1 MADTK
6 KKVNALEG
14 FRTMNTADLVT
25 KIADL
30 RKELVEQ
37 HRANKAGE
45 LPSAA
50 VIAKTRKEIAKVMTV
65 LAEKSREVATAEPKE
80 QEK

>member
-1 MADTK
+1 MADAK
-6 KKVNALEG
+6 KAKVNVLED
-14 FRTMNTADLVT
+14 FRKLDKVTLVE

-45 LPSAA
+45 LPSSAA
-50 VIAKTRKEIAKVMTV
+50 IAKTRKSIAKAMTV
-65 LAEKSREVATAEPKE
+65 LGEKAAAPAPKE
-80 QEK
+80 EEK

>member
-1 MADTK
+1 MATQ
-6 KKVNALEG
+6 KVNALAD
-14 FRTMNTADLVT
+14 FRSMSTADLVT
-25 KIADL
+25 KIADS
-30 RKELVEQ
+30 RRELVEQ

-50 VIAKTRKEIAKVMTV
+50 VIAKTRKEIAKAMTV
-65 LAEKSREVATAEPKE
+65 LAEKSREVEAAEPKE

>member
-6 KKVNALEG
+6 KKVNVLED
-14 FRTMNTADLVT
+14 FRKMEFDDLVT

-30 RKELVEQ
+30 RRELVEQ

-50 VIAKTRKEIAKVMTV
+50 AIAKTRKSIAKAMTV
-65 LAEKSREVATAEPKE
+65 LAEKAQTSSEAPKE

>member
-1 MADTK
+1 MATT
-6 KKVNALEG
+6 KKVNVLED
-14 FRTMNTADLVT
+14 FRTMDKPDLVT
-25 KIADL
+25 KIAGL
-30 RKELVEQ
+30 RRELVKQ

-50 VIAKTRKEIAKVMTV
+50 AIAKTRKSIAKAMTV
-65 LAEKSREVATAEPKE
+65 LTEKAQTPAEAPKE

>member
-6 KKVNALEG
+6 KKVNVLE
-14 FRTMNTADLVT
+14 DLRKMDAKELT
-25 KIADL
+25 NKIADL

-50 VIAKTRKEIAKVMTV
+50 AITKTRKSIAKAITV
-65 LAEKSREVATAEPKE
+65 LAEQNRALSAQK